1 MSDSDYHGS
10 ATGRGSRVT
19 SGRSGTGHRA
29 PRPARSSLPVGSAAI
44 GNLTAEPYRYTM
56 SDLENE
62 TGISGRTIRYYI
74 TEGLLPAA
82 KGRGVGATYSSAHM
96 LRLKAIA
103 ALKENH
109 TPLGEIRQRLEGIRE
124 ADLAAMLQVETAPPE
139 DRWRRVLLHPDLELH
154 VRERSGRDRDYALER
169 VADTIVK
176 QSEILLSQ
184 ELGNSR

>member
-1 MSDSDYHGS
+1 MSDSLRTARGDHGARQS
-10 ATGRGSRVT
+10 
-19 SGRSGTGHRA
+19 
-29 PRPARSSLPVGSAAI
+29 RSSLPVGSAAI
-44 GNLTAEPYRYTM
+44 GNLSAEPYRYTIA
-56 SDLENE
+56 DLENE
-62 TGISGRTIRYYI
+62 TGISARTIRYYI

-82 KGRGVGATYSSAHM
+82 KGRGVGATYSPVHL

-109 TPLGEIRQRLEGIRE
+109 TPLSEIRQRLDGIRE

-169 VADTIVK
+169 VAETIVK

-184 ELGNSR
+184 ELGSSR